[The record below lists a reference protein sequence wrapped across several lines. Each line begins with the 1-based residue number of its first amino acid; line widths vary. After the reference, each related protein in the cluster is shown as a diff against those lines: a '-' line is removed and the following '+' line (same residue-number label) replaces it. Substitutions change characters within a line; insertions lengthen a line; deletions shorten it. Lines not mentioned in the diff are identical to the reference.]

1 VGITIGSLAV
11 FILAGLLIY
20 MYRRQK
26 KPEVL
31 RSSQIPSQAEHSSN
45 VAPNPRISEA
55 NYPNIPK
62 ADFVSRD
69 IDDLGGNG
77 QFNAQDAYRPVGA
90 ETERH
95 SSISPA
101 IDEWAMVQPL
111 RNLWDLRNGKPNK
124 EMSSWQTANSP
135 GSPSPMYTET
145 HTIENANGLR
155 FVFSRVSHPI
165 RPAQREC
172 DWDC

>member
-1 VGITIGSLAV
+1 
-11 FILAGLLIY
+11 
-20 MYRRQK
+20 MHRRQK

-55 NYPNIPK
+55 NYPNIQK

-77 QFNAQDAYRPVGA
+77 RFNAQGAYRPVGA
-90 ETERH
+90 ETE
-95 SSISPA
+95 SLSPT
-101 IDEWAMVQPL
+101 IDEWAMMQPL
-111 RNLWDLRNGKPNK
+111 RNLRDLRNGKPNK
-124 EMSSWQTANSP
+124 EISSWQTAKSPVSP
-135 GSPSPMYTET
+135 GPMYTET
-145 HTIENANGLR
+145 HRIENVNGLR

-165 RPAQREC
+165 RLAQSEC